1 MTRIANSGG
10 RGRAYRSQLRADQAQ
25 ETRARILDAT
35 TPLMARGAASLSIP
49 AIAREAGVS
58 VPTVYRHFA
67 TKQQLIEAIYPHV
80 MQRAAINQPP
90 PPRSISELRDGV
102 RSYLAHLDSLDDQ
115 ARAVMAS
122 GAADEVRRASMP
134 NRVAVFRGLADS
146 VEPKLADADR
156 DRLARLLVVLTQSSS
171 LRMWHDHLGLSINEV
186 AEEIDWLV
194 KAAIAAAQGR
204 NGK

>member
-1 MTRIANSGG
+1 MTRIVNG
-10 RGRAYRSQLRADQAQ
+10 RTRPYRSQLRAEQAE

-35 TPLMARGAASLSIP
+35 TPLMARGIASLSIP
-49 AIAREAGVS
+49 AVAREAGVS

-80 MQRAAINQPP
+80 MRRAAINQPA
-90 PPRSISELRDGV
+90 PPRSISELRDFV
-102 RSYLAHLDSLDDQ
+102 RWYLVHLDSLDDQ

-122 GAADEVRRASMP
+122 GASDEVRRATMP
-134 NRVAVFRGLADS
+134 NRVAVFRELADS
-146 VEPKLADADR
+146 VEPKLADGDR
-156 DRLARLLVVLTQSSS
+156 DRLARLLVVLTQSAS
-171 LRMWHDHLGLSINEV
+171 LRMWHDHLGLSIDEV

-204 NGK
+204 KGR